1 MPIYEY
7 QCLRCSERL
16 ETMQRWSDPPPAE
29 CPKCGGELKKLV
41 SAPAFQFK
49 GTGWYVTDYAKKDAG
64 GDAGKSSDGKSDDG
78 GGGGGDESGAGK
90 ADKSTAKTPG
100 KTSGESSS
108 SSPSS
113 ASPPSSSSTAK
124 SGSAKD

>member
-49 GTGWYVTDYAKKDAG
+49 GTGWYVTDYAKTGAGGEGDKASDRSSDGGNSDGGKDAG
-64 GDAGKSSDGKSDDG
+64 GAETTGR
-78 GGGGGDESGAGK
+78 
-90 ADKSTAKTPG
+90 P
-100 KTSGESSS
+100 SGETPS
-108 SSPSS
+108 SSPG
-113 ASPPSSSSTAK
+113 SSSTAASTSSSSATSTK
-124 SGSAKD
+124 ATGSPKD

>member
-49 GTGWYVTDYAKKDAG
+49 GTGWYVTDYAKKGTGGEASDRSSDGGSSDGGKDAG
-64 GDAGKSSDGKSDDG
+64 GAETSGKSSG
-78 GGGGGDESGAGK
+78 E
-90 ADKSTAKTPG
+90 TASSPP
-100 KTSGESSS
+100 ESSS
-108 SSPSS
+108 
-113 ASPPSSSSTAK
+113 AAASSSSTSSTSSKAA
-124 SGSAKD
+124 GSPKD